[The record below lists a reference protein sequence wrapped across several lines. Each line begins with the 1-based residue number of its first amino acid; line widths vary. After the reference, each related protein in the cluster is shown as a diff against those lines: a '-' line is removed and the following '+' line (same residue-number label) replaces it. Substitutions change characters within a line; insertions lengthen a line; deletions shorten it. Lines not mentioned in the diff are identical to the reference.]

1 MRSFCPWGQTF
12 LHSGPPRPTTT
23 SRSRELG
30 KRAKRRIS
38 RSHILE
44 LRIRNQKASKKI
56 LNQLVSYFGIGNQ
69 KASKKKNFKP
79 ASLYFGTRNQEL
91 EKRAK
96 TKISNQ
102 QVPYFTV
109 FSFPRFVG
117 QNLKILSPRK
127 YILRKGGYSKYVS
140 IFEPLDLDILIYL
153 NTKSGR
159 FMKHQQRV
167 QRSSKVNSKQHLNV
181 SESPKSRR

>member
-79 ASLYFGTRNQEL
+79 ARLYFGTRNQEL

-96 TKISNQ
+96 RKTSNQ
-102 QVPYFTV
+102 QVSILELGIRNQKSEQKPKYQISRSHILPF
-109 FSFPRFVG
+109 FPFPALLAKTSRYYL
-117 QNLKILSPRK
+117 QEN
-127 YILRKGGYSKYVS
+127 
-140 IFEPLDLDILIYL
+140 IF
-153 NTKSGR
+153 
-159 FMKHQQRV
+159 
-167 QRSSKVNSKQHLNV
+167 
-181 SESPKSRR
+181 